1 MEYEGD
7 LTGASG
13 YLEDDNLN
21 DSVWVDWADDD
32 IDSDD

>member
-13 YLEDDNLN
+13 YLEDDDMN
-21 DSVWVDWADDD
+21 DNIWAEDDD
-32 IDSDD
+32 IESDD